1 LLRDP
6 LLMFPTLPDP
16 FVAVA
21 FWTGTA
27 ALVLTLLLSLQIV
40 RLRVLLRL
48 RERRSARAQE
58 KWRPHL
64 HAALVGEAPQALP
77 ALPAQE
83 RLPFLS
89 LWLHLQAS
97 LRGDACEALNDIV
110 RRLRLDAD
118 ARGMLARGR
127 RAERLLAMLVLGH
140 LRDRQAWTLL
150 QRHVGRDADALSL
163 TALWAMVRVDPDAAA
178 RYMTPLFIER
188 DQWALSH
195 VAGIL
200 QQAAA
205 PVARELAAL
214 LPRLDDARL
223 PRALRIAEAL
233 RLSLP
238 AGVLGTALRSGA
250 VPVLIAGLR
259 SVLTPETIGEVR
271 SLLAHPD
278 WQVRVQAA
286 KALGRIG
293 ERSDAGRLV
302 ALLGDA
308 QWWVRYRAA
317 QSLVELPALS
327 PADFEA
333 VRAGLTDRFAVDM
346 LAQVLAERATA

>member
-1 LLRDP
+1 MSFALTP
-6 LLMFPTLPDP
+6 PLPDP

-21 FWTGTA
+21 FWTGAA
-27 ALVLTLLLSLQIV
+27 ALALTLLLSLQIV
-40 RLRVLLRL
+40 RLRFGLRR
-48 RERRSARAQE
+48 RERRAAQAQA

-77 ALPAQE
+77 ALPEQE
-83 RLPFLS
+83 RLPFLT
-89 LWLHLQAS
+89 LWVHLQAS
-97 LRGDACEALNDIV
+97 LRGDAREALNDIV
-110 RRLRLDAD
+110 RRLGLDAH
-118 ARGMLARGR
+118 ARGMLARGS

-140 LRDRQAWTLL
+140 LRDGQAWQLL
-150 QRHVGRDADALSL
+150 QGHVGRDANALSL
-163 TALWAMVRVDPDAAA
+163 TALWAMVCVDPDAAA
-178 RYMTPLFIER
+178 RYMTPLFVER

-200 QQAAA
+200 QQAAG

-214 LPRLDDARL
+214 LPRLDEERL

-233 RLSLP
+233 RVSLP
-238 AGVLGTALRSGA
+238 AGVLGTALRSDSVA
-250 VPVLIAGLR
+250 VLIAGLR

-271 SLLAHPD
+271 ALLAHPD

-293 ERSDAGRLV
+293 ERGDAARLV

-308 QWWVRYRAA
+308 EWWVRYRAA

-327 PADFEA
+327 QADFDA

-346 LAQVLAERATA
+346 LAQVLAEKEIA